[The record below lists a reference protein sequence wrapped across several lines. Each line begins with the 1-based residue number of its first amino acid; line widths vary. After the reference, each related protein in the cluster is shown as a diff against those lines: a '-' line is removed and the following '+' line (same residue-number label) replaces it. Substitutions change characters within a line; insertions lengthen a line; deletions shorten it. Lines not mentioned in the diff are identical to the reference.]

1 MESLHCSKTTRAD
14 SKGAVE
20 SLTIGHDNRLRALS
34 QLCLPATETPNWRA
48 SESRNAPAAIPP
60 FFSLSLPL
68 SPSHTLSLSL
78 SLSHTH
84 THTHTHIH
92 TLSLFLS
99 HTLSRWGQTSDGDG
113 KLAGERVEEC
123 PRRHPCLRTQKNTW
137 DKTGYEPPS
146 CRGCLI
152 RTYPSTRVTSLVIG
166 VAPFQPGSANS
177 RSCNS
182 SQQVTSLNI
191 ADWTVLYV
199 PYRCRANLARI
210 RQS

>member
-84 THTHTHIH
+84 THTHTHTYTH
-92 TLSLFLS
+92 CLSFS
-99 HTLSRWGQTSDGDG
+99 HT
-113 KLAGERVEEC
+113 
-123 PRRHPCLRTQKNTW
+123 H
-137 DKTGYEPPS
+137 
-146 CRGCLI
+146 
-152 RTYPSTRVTSLVIG
+152 SLVG
-166 VAPFQPGSANS
+166 DKPATETANWRASESRNAPAAIPACAHKKIRGT
-177 RSCNS
+177 R
-182 SQQVTSLNI
+182 QVTSHPP
-191 ADWTVLYV
+191 AVV
-199 PYRCRANLARI
+199 V
-210 RQS
+210 